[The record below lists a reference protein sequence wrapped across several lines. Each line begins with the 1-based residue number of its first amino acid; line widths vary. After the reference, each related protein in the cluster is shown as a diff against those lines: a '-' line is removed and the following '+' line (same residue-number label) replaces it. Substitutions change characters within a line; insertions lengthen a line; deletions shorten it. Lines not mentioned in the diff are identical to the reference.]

1 MNKLEK
7 QSYKS
12 LYESYKELYNE
23 YERIKSKNEFLLE
36 RENKLQM
43 IEMIFANEPIDLTE
57 LARIIKEV

>member
-43 IEMIFANEPIDLTE
+43 IEMIFDNEPIDLTK
-57 LARIIKEV
+57 LAIIIKEM